1 MITNLFITSYNSG
14 IFDKLLY
21 VVIKLITNKVNND
34 FIVIEPKCAIFV
46 TSIIVLWIAK
56 HYCLPLVRQTDI
68 HIPMLLF

>member
-21 VVIKLITNKVNND
+21 VVIKLITNKMNND

-46 TSIIVLWIAK
+46 TSIIVLWIA
-56 HYCLPLVRQTDI
+56 
-68 HIPMLLF
+68 